1 MNAEYTMGI
10 NIDTEFTLTRY
21 LYVTKYVKISL
32 ISALLEKNIDKALFW
47 TFELYFSGLDQELFG
62 LFWVIYFGF
71 YSPLNPEIYDYMVDS
86 YNNWM
91 KCQDFD
97 EKSKIICLIVHNL
110 IIRNYSLDVFI
121 LSKFSHLLF
130 FKNID
135 ISDIDIIK
143 VLDEKNF
150 PLITKYIMSLTK
162 MNDLLQIYKE
172 ILDYFKKKNKTKEM
186 EKFRK
191 MLEISNVNPG
201 IILLSLLFTHY
212 NKKLKIKMNKNTII
226 DSFDNDIDEYK
237 TIQVDDDFPAYKI
250 LPLAYAYEIFDDNNY
265 IHLMDNGKNLNKR
278 DDIIELYQYNW
289 LYHASFSPVWFYRI
303 QKYQGIINHSKK
315 SVVFIDEEL
324 MQDFYLYFGYEPD
337 EQPREIQNKSIGYF
351 ANRAEMYEGKTW
363 KTFYDR
369 YGKNGLYVVE

>member
-1 MNAEYTMGI
+1 
-10 NIDTEFTLTRY
+10 
-21 LYVTKYVKISL
+21 VKLSL
-32 ISALLEKNIDKALFW
+32 IIALLEKDINKALFW
-47 TFELYFSGLDQELFG
+47 TFELYFSGLDQELFS
-62 LFWVIYFGF
+62 LLWVIYFGF
-71 YSPLNPEIYDYMVDS
+71 YASLNPELFDYLLEY

-91 KCQDFD
+91 NSEDFD
-97 EKSKIICLIVHNL
+97 EKSKIVCLMVNNL
-110 IIRNYSLDVFI
+110 IIRNYSIDVFI
-121 LSKFSHLLF
+121 LSKLSNSQ
-130 FKNID
+130 NID
-135 ISDIDIIK
+135 VTGVELAK
-143 VLDEKNF
+143 ELENKNF
-150 PLITKYIMSLTK
+150 PVITKYITTKTK
-162 MNDLLQIYKE
+162 MDDLQQTYKE
-172 ILDYFKKKNKTKEM
+172 ILDYFKKKNKKEEI
-186 EKFRK
+186 EKLQK
-191 MLEISNVNPG
+191 MMKVSNVNPG
-201 IILLSLLFTHY
+201 IILLSLVFTHY

-250 LPLAYAYEIFDDNNY
+250 LPLAYVYEIFDDNNY

-278 DDIIELYQYNW
+278 DEIIELYQYNW

-337 EQPREIQNKSIGYF
+337 EQAREIQNKSIGYF

>member
-1 MNAEYTMGI
+1 MNLEYIRGL
-10 NIDTEFTLTRY
+10 NIDCEFTLTRY
-21 LYVTKYVKISL
+21 LYVTKYVKLSL
-32 ISALLEKNIDKALFW
+32 IIALLEKDINKALFW
-47 TFELYFSGLDQELFG
+47 TFELYFSGLDQELFS
-62 LFWVIYFGF
+62 LLWVIYFGF
-71 YSPLNPEIYDYMVDS
+71 YASLNPELFDYLLEY

-91 KCQDFD
+91 NSEDFD
-97 EKSKIICLIVHNL
+97 EKSKIVCLMVNNL
-110 IIRNYSLDVFI
+110 IIRNYSIDVFI
-121 LSKFSHLLF
+121 LSKLSNSQ
-130 FKNID
+130 NID
-135 ISDIDIIK
+135 VTGVELAK
-143 VLDEKNF
+143 ELENKNF
-150 PLITKYIMSLTK
+150 PVITKYITTKTK
-162 MNDLLQIYKE
+162 MDDLQQTYKE
-172 ILDYFKKKNKTKEM
+172 ILDYFKKKNKKEEI
-186 EKFRK
+186 EKLQK
-191 MLEISNVNPG
+191 MMKVSNVNPG
-201 IILLSLLFTHY
+201 IILLSLVFTHY

-250 LPLAYAYEIFDDNNY
+250 LPLAYVYEIFDDNNY

-278 DDIIELYQYNW
+278 DEIIELYQYNW

-337 EQPREIQNKSIGYF
+337 EQAREIQNKSIGYF